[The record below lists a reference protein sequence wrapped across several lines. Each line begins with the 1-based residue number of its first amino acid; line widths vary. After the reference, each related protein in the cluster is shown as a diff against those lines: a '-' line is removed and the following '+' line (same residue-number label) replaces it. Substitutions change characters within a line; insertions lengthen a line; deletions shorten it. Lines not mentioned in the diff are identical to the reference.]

1 MAPVYGS
8 DEWEEAYQEILRRRL
23 QVATR
28 PYVIGTPEWV
38 DDYEKAV
45 QQDEKYR
52 EVAAKWEGSVVLHT
66 IAEPD
71 MGVKRDIYILMDLW
85 HGECRGMRVV
95 PPGVGEAADYVISGS
110 PTTWLRLGKGE
121 IDTNKAVMQGKIRLK
136 GNLSNLVR
144 YGQASACLG
153 KVSATL
159 RGRSYDA
166 LEPREAEDLKALE
179 EEFVARLILNGNAAS
194 SDRDGKYQATA

>member
-52 EVAAKWEGSVVLHT
+52 EVAAKWEG
-66 IAEPD
+66 
-71 MGVKRDIYILMDLW
+71 
-85 HGECRGMRVV
+85 
-95 PPGVGEAADYVISGS
+95 
-110 PTTWLRLGKGE
+110 
-121 IDTNKAVMQGKIRLK
+121 
-136 GNLSNLVR
+136 
-144 YGQASACLG
+144 
-153 KVSATL
+153 
-159 RGRSYDA
+159 
-166 LEPREAEDLKALE
+166 
-179 EEFVARLILNGNAAS
+179 
-194 SDRDGKYQATA
+194 